1 MKKNISLWSKIKLFN
16 DYKKIIKENKVELEN
31 KFNVRVDNASRLYTV
46 LNIPE
51 ELIGEAY
58 ALKKSDIDKISENF
72 IKQYGTEL
80 ATYLNTKGLGELYK
94 YYEIKKVDKYSYLL
108 VFGFS
113 LLKSDKYYNNL
124 YYKVIPASIVTVT
137 SILLFLLFL

>member
-72 IKQYGTEL
+72 IKQYGSEL

-124 YYKVIPASIVTVT
+124 YYKVIPVSIVTVT